1 MKTHAA
7 LVVGSAGPAVTRDS
21 LRFHS
26 DSERAEFRRNRV
38 VPRGDPASLFVGRAF
53 SECEWP
59 MATFI
64 EQLEDLQATAVTEI
78 ELART
83 TADLTLV
90 ERDVLGSKGSLT
102 TLMRQLGGLSAD
114 ERPEAGRESNR
125 VKQSI
130 AALLDA
136 RRAALHA
143 TELAEQLSAERID
156 VSLPGRK
163 PQIGIVHP
171 VFQMIEEL
179 SDIFALMGFQT
190 VFGREVE
197 SGFYNFDQLNIPSDH
212 PARDVWDT
220 FLVETD
226 SAEIVLR
233 THTSPMQARVMEQTS
248 PPVRVVVPG
257 RAYRYEAQ
265 DASHEWMFHQLEGL
279 AVDEHITL
287 ADLKGVLQ
295 ELARQLFGPKRKI
308 RFRCDFFPFVE
319 PGVDFAVD
327 CAICDGVGCRVCK
340 HSGWLE
346 MGGAGM
352 VHRKVLEAV
361 GYDADKYSGFAFGL
375 GIERMVMMRH
385 GVDDVRAFA
394 GNDLRFLQQFAAK
407 AVGSGGVA
415 A

>member
-1 MKTHAA
+1 M
-7 LVVGSAGPAVTRDS
+7 SAPIPWRI
-21 LRFHS
+21 
-26 DSERAEFRRNRV
+26 RV
-38 VPRGDPASLFVGRAF
+38 VPRGDPTPLSAGRV
-53 SECEWP
+53 STECEQHVSSF
-59 MATFI
+59 T
-64 EQLEDLQATAVTEI
+64 EQLEQIRAE
-78 ELART
+78 T
-83 TADLTLV
+83 TAQIVRISSAAELTEL
-90 ERDVLGSKGSLT
+90 ERDVLGGKGRLT
-102 TLMRQLGGLSAD
+102 ALMRQLGSLSAE

-125 VKQSI
+125 VKQEI
-130 AALLDA
+130 TALLA
-136 RRAALHA
+136 QRQAELQGSEL
-143 TELAEQLSAERID
+143 TERLASERID
-156 VSLPGRK
+156 VTLPGRE
-163 PQIGIVHP
+163 PQIGVVHP

-220 FLVETD
+220 FLVESD
-226 SAEIVLR
+226 GAEIVLR

-248 PPVRVVVPG
+248 PPVRVIVPG

-295 ELARQLFGPKRKI
+295 ELARQLFGPRRKI

-327 CAICDGVGCRVCK
+327 CAICDGAGCRVCK

-394 GNDLRFLQQFAAK
+394 GNDLRFLRQFAAK
-407 AVGSGGVA
+407 AVGAGSVA